1 MPTGH
6 NAPTV
11 ERVQIAA
18 TMAKA
23 KVFREALPYIRE
35 FRGRTVVVKYGGS
48 AMQDE
53 QLRAGFAGDIALL
66 KLVGINPVVVHGGG
80 PAIDRAMHEAGLE
93 PQWVDGLRVTGPE
106 ELAVVRRVLA
116 GEINP
121 GIVRLLSEE
130 GITGVGLSGIDSGLF
145 TARRRHP
152 ALGFVGEVAGVR
164 PEALG
169 RANGAGPQP
178 AVPVIAPLARGEDGE
193 VYNLN
198 ADTVAGALAGAL
210 GARKLVYLTDV
221 EGLYRDLGDRDTLI
235 TRMSLSELRDL
246 LATGTISQ
254 GMLPKLVSCVRA
266 LEEGVPGAHILD
278 GRIQHA
284 LLLEVF
290 TPEGIGT
297 MITEKGE

>member
-11 ERVQIAA
+11 ERARIAA

-48 AMQDE
+48 AMLDE
-53 QLRAGFAGDIALL
+53 ELRAGFAGDIALL

-80 PAIDRAMHEAGLE
+80 PAISQAMRRAGLE
-93 PQWVDGLRVTGPE
+93 PQWVDGLRVTGRE
-106 ELAVVRRVLA
+106 ELEVVRRVLA
-116 GEINP
+116 EEINP
-121 GIVRLLSEE
+121 GIVRLLSGE
-130 GITGVGLSGIDSGLF
+130 GICGVGMSGMDGGLF
-145 TARRRHP
+145 TARRRP
-152 ALGFVGEVAGVR
+152 GLGFVGEVAGVR

-169 RANGAGPQP
+169 RGNGAGPQP
-178 AVPVIAPLARGEDGE
+178 TVPVIAPLARGEDGE
-193 VYNLN
+193 VCNIN
-198 ADTVAGALAGAL
+198 ADTVAGALAGGL

-266 LEEGVPGAHILD
+266 LEEGVPAAHILD

>member
-11 ERVQIAA
+11 ERAQIAA

-48 AMQDE
+48 AMLDE

-93 PQWVDGLRVTGPE
+93 PQWADGLRVTGPA

-121 GIVRLLSEE
+121 GIVRLLSGE

-152 ALGFVGEVAGVR
+152 DLGLVGEVAGVR
-164 PEALG
+164 PEALN
-169 RANGAGPQP
+169 RDNGSGPHP
-178 AVPVIAPLARGEDGE
+178 TVPVIAPLARGEDGE

-198 ADTVAGALAGAL
+198 ADTVAGALAGGL

-246 LATGTISQ
+246 LETGTISR

-266 LEEGVPGAHILD
+266 LEEGVPAAHILD

>member
-1 MPTGH
+1 MSG
-6 NAPTV
+6 
-11 ERVQIAA
+11 
-18 TMAKA
+18 M
-23 KVFREALPYIRE
+23 
-35 FRGRTVVVKYGGS
+35 
-48 AMQDE
+48 
-53 QLRAGFAGDIALL
+53 
-66 KLVGINPVVVHGGG
+66 
-80 PAIDRAMHEAGLE
+80 
-93 PQWVDGLRVTGPE
+93 DG
-106 ELAVVRRVLA
+106 
-116 GEINP
+116 
-121 GIVRLLSEE
+121 
-130 GITGVGLSGIDSGLF
+130 GLF

-164 PEALG
+164 PEALS

-178 AVPVIAPLARGEDGE
+178 TVPVIAPLARGEDGE

-198 ADTVAGALAGAL
+198 ADTVAGALAGGL

-235 TRMSLSELRDL
+235 TRMSLAELRDL
-246 LATGTISQ
+246 LETGTISQ

>member
-1 MPTGH
+1 MATGH
-6 NAPTV
+6 GPPTV
-11 ERVQIAA
+11 ERVQIAS

-23 KVFREALPYIRE
+23 KVLREAMPYIRE

-48 AMQDE
+48 AMTDPE
-53 QLRAGFAGDIALL
+53 LRAGFAGDIALL

-80 PAIDRAMHEAGLE
+80 PAIDRGMKEAGLR
-93 PQWVDGLRVTGPE
+93 PKWVDGLRVTDRE
-106 ELAVVRRVLA
+106 TLRVVRRVLA
-116 GEINP
+116 EEINP
-121 GIVRLLSEE
+121 GIVRLLSEQ
-130 GITGVGLSGIDSGLF
+130 GVSGAGMSGMDGGLF
-145 TARRRHP
+145 TARPRDP
-152 ALGFVGEVAGVR
+152 ALGFVGEVDEVR
-164 PEALG
+164 PEALS
-169 RANGAGPQP
+169 RYNGSPPQ
-178 AVPVIAPLARGEDGE
+178 AVVPVVAPLAQGEDGQ

-198 ADTVAGALAGAL
+198 ADTVAGALAGGL

-235 TRMSLSELRDL
+235 TRLSRAELRSMLDGG
-246 LATGTISQ
+246 AVSR
-254 GMLPKLVSCVRA
+254 GMLPKLVSCMRA
-266 LEEGVPGAHILD
+266 LEQGVSQAHILD